1 MAPSEKFTPND
12 ASTQSAKMRR
22 TRKSN
27 WLPEIQQFVIL
38 NASPVAFRNHAM
50 PKDATP
56 TQELHGWKAIAAY
69 LLVSVRKAQDLE
81 KERGLPVRRGV
92 GPKAPVFAIAGELD
106 TWKLQAL
113 AGAVRAD
120 HPDLP
125 SAGPEDPVVAPDGPS
140 QTLSSPPR
148 HSVSRRLMLLGGGGV
163 VAAAAAIGLTRVL
176 RPRTPEIVRAGV
188 VGNAL
193 CAWDASGALAWKH
206 QLSEALRA
214 DWPIHLAIPE
224 EQRTQIVDLGGN
236 GNRQVIFAAA
246 LKNAETPL
254 VGEIY
259 CFSSRGEILW
269 RYRPEFGV
277 RFGNDRF
284 DGPWSILDIVFV
296 PERPKPVL
304 LLAVSHWTWRPGF
317 VVGIGLEGR
326 ASIRFA
332 NAGNLYT
339 LRHVSGPSSG
349 YVIAGGVNNEYNAA
363 ALAVL
368 RDGAP
373 PSRSPQTRGTR
384 FEVLDGPTGAP
395 ERYFLFPPS
404 EVNLSSGLPYNNVGN
419 IQEDGQSLLVNTTEF
434 GQSSTADVG
443 AAIYLFNRSIEPE
456 RVTYGGGYA
465 AAHRQLQS
473 EGKLNHGIE
482 NCPQLHRPVSVRR
495 WDAKSGWT
503 TVEVP
508 FAADLAP
515 GAYRAGMRPAW
526 PYSEF
531 GT

>member
-1 MAPSEKFTPND
+1 M
-12 ASTQSAKMRR
+12 
-22 TRKSN
+22 
-27 WLPEIQQFVIL
+27 PE
-38 NASPVAFRNHAM
+38 
-50 PKDATP
+50 DATL
-56 TQELHGWKAIAAY
+56 TKEIHGWKGIATH

-92 GPKAPVFAIAGELD
+92 GPKAPVFALAAELEA
-106 TWKLQAL
+106 WKLQA
-113 AGAVRAD
+113 
-120 HPDLP
+120 HPTAARTKNLDMP
-125 SAGPEDPVVAPDGPS
+125 SASPQDPVITPVGLIEGSGGPS
-140 QTLSSPPR
+140 R
-148 HSVSRRLMLLGGGGV
+148 RRVSRRLMLLGGGGAL
-163 VAAAAAIGLTRVL
+163 AAAAAVGLTRVW
-176 RPRTPEIVRAGV
+176 RPSVSEIVRAGV
-188 VGNAL
+188 IGNAL
-193 CAWDASGALAWKH
+193 CAWDASGALAWKY

-236 GNRQVIFAAA
+236 GNRQVIFAAV

-254 VGEIY
+254 VGEIC

-269 RYRPEFGV
+269 RYRPEFAV

-326 ASIRFA
+326 ANIRFA
-332 NAGNLYT
+332 NAGNIYT
-339 LRHVSGPSSG
+339 LRHVAGPSGG

-384 FEVLDGPTGAP
+384 FEVLGGPTGDP

-503 TVEVP
+503 SVEVP
-508 FAADLAP
+508 FASDLAP
-515 GAYRAGMRPAW
+515 GAYHARTYALRPD
-526 PYSEF
+526 SERD
-531 GT
+531 T